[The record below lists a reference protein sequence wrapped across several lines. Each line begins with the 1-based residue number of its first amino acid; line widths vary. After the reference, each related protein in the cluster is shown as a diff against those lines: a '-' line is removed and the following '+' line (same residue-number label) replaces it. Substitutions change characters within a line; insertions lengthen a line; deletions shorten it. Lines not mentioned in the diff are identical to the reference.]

1 MRTIPKSSPFDKKQ
15 YILVQSY
22 MQNEGGYG
30 IDERQTTQTRHA
42 ERRQLSRYS
51 ALIRADV
58 NVSGI
63 SLKRSLVHSQSDSP
77 GMQDER

>member
-1 MRTIPKSSPFDKKQ
+1 
-15 YILVQSY
+15 